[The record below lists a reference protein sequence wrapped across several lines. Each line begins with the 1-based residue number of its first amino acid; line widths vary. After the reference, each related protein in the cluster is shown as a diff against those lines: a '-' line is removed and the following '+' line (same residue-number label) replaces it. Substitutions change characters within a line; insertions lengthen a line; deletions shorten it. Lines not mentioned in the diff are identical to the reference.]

1 MAAGVRNSSR
11 TWSSLRS
18 ISSRR
23 RRTSERLLSKVID
36 FTASEEEAP
45 AGGLGHAWLG
55 PQLAER
61 IEFGLFTLRR
71 WQKCA
76 CSLLLTHH
84 LMANCPLGRSAHV
97 RRLVHL

>member
-1 MAAGVRNSSR
+1 MAAGVRSSSR

-23 RRTSERLLSKVID
+23 RRTSESLLSEVID
-36 FTASEEEAP
+36 FAASEEEAP

-71 WQKCA
+71 WEKCA
-76 CSLLLTHH
+76 CSLLLPHH
-84 LMANCPLGRSAHV
+84 RQADIP
-97 RRLVHL
+97 